1 MTVLKRN
8 NRGKRARLASLTIV
22 ALLLTTLFNLFS
34 LTANVARADNPP
46 RKILTGWLPYYGM
59 KTALPSAVQ
68 NSDLIRDVSPFWYT
82 VTNENTITDLYTP
95 ANPSVPISVPIATL
109 QSMNFTILP
118 TITDGTNKGVLA
130 GLIAKDSS
138 RANLVRALVN
148 LATTKSNVGVDVY
161 NGIDLDFE
169 NFAFVDG
176 NTTWPTTAVNWVK
189 FITDLSTALH
199 LQGKL
204 LSVTTPV
211 AFDPASGKKGY
222 YVYDWPHIGP
232 LIDRLRI
239 MSYDYSTTTPGPI
252 GPINWTEDAIK
263 WAIASMPASKVFVG
277 IAGYGRDWVTKVD
290 GICPADVA
298 SVIKTSAKAATF
310 VMRDA
315 ANLASSYGATPTFNS
330 IYSESNFTYQKT
342 YNGNTSAG
350 LATTCTATRTVWYQD
365 PKAFADRAALVAK
378 YRLGGLA
385 QWTLGMEDPLAT
397 SAIRDLAKTIAPDAV
412 VASIATDV
420 TTVNLGTCVRI
431 TGTLKLPDGRALT
444 GIPARIEAK
453 NQVGDWHQVYS
464 GITALD
470 GSISAKLILGSNSQL
485 RVSSD
490 ASWERLAGLSS
501 TASLNV
507 NRLISWRSPVSMK
520 AGASYLIT
528 GQIQPKVGSVPV
540 SLLVNGVADPA
551 SDTVTASD
559 GSFSFKLR
567 PSVSGIIK
575 LQISTPADPS
585 FVATTT
591 DSFSVLV
598 R

>member
-1 MTVLKRN
+1 MTVSKKN
-8 NRGKRARLASLTIV
+8 NRGTHANLTLITIA
-22 ALLLTTLFNLFS
+22 ALFLTTLFSFS
-34 LTANVARADNPP
+34 IPITDLARADNPP

-59 KTALPSAVQ
+59 KTALPSSVV

-82 VTNENTITDLYTP
+82 VTNENTITDLYSP

-148 LATTKSNVGVDVY
+148 LAMTNSY

-176 NTTWPTTAVNWVK
+176 NTTWPATAVNWVK

-252 GPINWTEDAIK
+252 GPITWTEDAIK

-330 IYSESNFTYQKT
+330 TYSESTFTYQKT

-365 PKAFADRAALVAK
+365 PKAFSDRAAFVAK

-412 VASIATDV
+412 VASLTTDV
-420 TTVNLGTCVRI
+420 TTVNLGTGVRI

-453 NQVGDWHQVYS
+453 NQLGDWHQVYS
-464 GITALD
+464 GVTGLD
-470 GSISAKLILGSNSQL
+470 GSISARLILGSNSQL

-490 ASWERLAGLSS
+490 ASWERLAGLS
-501 TASLNV
+501 TIAALNV
-507 NRLISWRSPVSMK
+507 NHLISWRTPVSMK

-540 SLLVNGVADPA
+540 SLLINGVADSA
-551 SDTVTASD
+551 SDTVTATD
-559 GSFSFKLR
+559 GTFSFILR
-567 PSVSGIIK
+567 PAVTGIIK

-591 DSFSVLV
+591 DSFNVLV

>member
-1 MTVLKRN
+1 MTALKKN
-8 NRGKRARLASLTIV
+8 NCGRSAGLIFLSIT
-22 ALLLTTLFNLFS
+22 ALLLVTFSSLFLPTTDF
-34 LTANVARADNPP
+34 AQADNPP
-46 RKILTGWLPYYGM
+46 RKILTGWIPYYGM

-68 NSDLIRDVSPFWYT
+68 NSDLMRDVSPFWYT

-148 LATTKSNVGVDVY
+148 LATTKSNNGVDNYHGV
-161 NGIDLDFE
+161 DLDFE

-222 YVYDWPHIGP
+222 YVYDWPDIGP

-252 GPINWTEDAIK
+252 GPINWTEDAVK
-263 WAIASMPASKVFVG
+263 WAITAMPASKVFVG
-277 IAGYGRDWVTKVD
+277 IPGYGRDWVTKVD

-298 SVIKTSAKAATF
+298 AVVKTNVKAATF

-315 ANLASSYGATPTFNS
+315 TNLASTYGATPIFNS
-330 IYSESNFTYQKT
+330 TYSENTFTYQKT

-365 PKAFADRAALVAK
+365 PKSFADRAALVAK

-397 SAIRDLAKTIAPDAV
+397 NSIRNLAKTIAPDAV
-412 VASIATDV
+412 VASVSTDV
-420 TTVNLGTCVRI
+420 TDVNLGASVRI

-444 GIPARIEAK
+444 GIPARIEVK
-453 NQVGDWHQVYS
+453 NQLGDWHQVYF
-464 GITALD
+464 GITGLD
-470 GSISAKLILGSNSQL
+470 GSISTKLILGSNSQL
-485 RVSSD
+485 RITSD
-490 ASWERLAGLSS
+490 ASWERLAGLSAS
-501 TASLNV
+501 TPLNV
-507 NRLISWRSPVSMK
+507 HRLISWRTPTSMK

-528 GQIQPKVGSVPV
+528 GQIQPKEGSVPV
-540 SLLVNGVADPA
+540 SILVNGVSDPA
-551 SDTVTASD
+551 SDTVTATD
-559 GSFSFKLR
+559 GNFSFTLR
-567 PSVSGIIK
+567 PTLPGIIK